1 MKLTHF
7 LSNEL
12 LSRMKE
18 QLSISN
24 NQQIRTGLVRD
35 AIVRATRE
43 GIFVFVFEMVKAD
56 PLFFWNRDARSRN
69 IFSVAVQYRRAK
81 IFSLIYGLNMKNS
94 LARATDSF
102 YGNNL
107 LHMAGM
113 FKDSTLHKD
122 ILGAALQMQ
131 RELQWFKVSSLTL
144 NFLDYSYTI
153 IVSIPSPFNEFVSP
167 KQ

>member
-1 MKLTHF
+1 M
-7 LSNEL
+7 
-12 LSRMKE
+12 RE

-81 IFSLIYGLNMKNS
+81 IFGLIYEIG
-94 LARATDSF
+94 RA
-102 YGNNL
+102 
-107 LHMAGM
+107 H
-113 FKDSTLHKD
+113 
-122 ILGAALQMQ
+122 
-131 RELQWFKVSSLTL
+131 V
-144 NFLDYSYTI
+144 
-153 IVSIPSPFNEFVSP
+153 
-167 KQ
+167 

>member
-12 LSRMKE
+12 LSRMKD
-18 QLSISN
+18 QFLISN
-24 NQQIRTGLVRD
+24 IQQRETGRIRD
-35 AIVRATRE
+35 AILRATKE
-43 GIFVFVFEMVKAD
+43 GIFEFVFEMV
-56 PLFFWNRDARSRN
+56 RSN
-69 IFSVAVQYRRAK
+69 PEFVWSHDEKSSSIFSVAVQYRRAE

-94 LARATDSF
+94 LAKGTDSF

-107 LHMAGM
+107 LHMAAM

-144 NFLDYSYTI
+144 NFLDYSYTS
-153 IVSIPSPFNEFVSP
+153 IVPTPSPFNEFVSP